1 MFPFHNAYAMTRT
14 TVAVTVVLAAALG
27 IGLTAQQGRK
37 PVNWNELPAPFAT
50 ESVRNNPTVVPKPD
64 GATLNVP
71 AGFVV
76 EEFMAFTTERPRF
89 MMLGPGNE
97 ILLSDTSTQGS
108 VFVIKD
114 GVRTPIIEKLDR
126 PYGLAHKGDQL
137 YVAEPASVKVY
148 TYDAKAMKVTGAGKE
163 IISLAGMGTGHNTRT
178 LAFNRD
184 GSKLYLTV
192 GSQSN
197 IDLNEPP
204 MRAAVHRFNPDG
216 TGHETIATGLR
227 NPVGMRFYPGTDD
240 LWVSVHERDALGD
253 DLVPDYVTRIEPGGF
268 YGWPIAYLGPN
279 AEPRHKDV
287 DIAKVK
293 STLYPDVLLGSHVG
307 PLDLLFY
314 TGTQFPAKY
323 RGGMFVALHVEPRA
337 APGLQDRVHPVQE
350 RHGHRRPRRLPRWL
364 DAGARQEGSV
374 GTSGR
379 PAADARR
386 LTARDRRW
394 RQENL
399 ARCLQGIT
407 VLVEGD
413 SDPRQRW
420 LYCC

>member
-1 MFPFHNAYAMTRT
+1 MTRT
-14 TVAVTVVLAAALG
+14 TIAVTAVFTAALG

-37 PVNWNELPAPFAT
+37 PVNWKELPAPFAT

-64 GATLNVP
+64 GAKLDVP

-114 GVRTPIIEKLDR
+114 RVRTPIIEKLDR
-126 PYGLAHKGDQL
+126 PYGLVLKGDQL

-148 TYDAKAMKVTGAGKE
+148 TYDAKTMKVTGAGKE

-253 DLVPDYVTRIEPGGF
+253 DLVPDYVTKVEPGGF

-287 DIAKVK
+287 DMAKVK

-323 RGGMFVALHVEPRA
+323 RGGMFVALHGSWNRA
-337 APGLQDRVHPVQE
+337 QRQGYKIAFIPFKNGMATAGPEDFLGGWLLAPDQKEV
-350 RHGHRRPRRLPRWL
+350 W
-364 DAGARQEGSV
+364 
-374 GTSGR
+374 GR
-379 PAADARR
+379 PVGLLQMPDGS
-386 LTARDRRW
+386 LLVTDDGGKKIW
-394 RQENL
+394 RVTYK
-399 ARCLQGIT
+399 G
-407 VLVEGD
+407 
-413 SDPRQRW
+413 
-420 LYCC
+420 